1 MNSIP
6 GIVFCEVMKQ
16 KVSLLIMIRLQE
28 LVWNPFS
35 VLFSG
40 TSSGGHK
47 LIFSLNN
54 CLRRLHALFKWSFYP
69 CFWDQM
75 FGLLPS
81 VGESIQ
87 GSINFSMSYRRK
99 VLWCCSWW
107 SRWSLNW
114 WYRVCFMFLGSTS
127 STSVSLA
134 TVVSLWLFFLKKLY
148 PCIDGF
154 SMQDMFNTFTF
165 AFYSDI

>member
-81 VGESIQ
+81 VGESIH
-87 GSINFSMSYRRK
+87 GSIRLSMSYRRK